1 MKKTYKDKQVVI
13 IGLGYVGLPL
23 AVLAK
28 QKGYKV
34 SGVVRTQK
42 SADSINRG
50 IPPFEDASL
59 FKKLG
64 DFPISASTDYSAV
77 SEASI
82 VVLCL
87 PTPVY
92 PNRQPNYEPLMDAV
106 RSMSGFVT
114 KGQLIILESTV
125 NPGVCEE
132 MMIPAIENISGLVAG
147 KDFLVAHCPE
157 RINPGDPKWN
167 VSNISRVV
175 GGLNKKSLDAAVT
188 FYRSI
193 LNAPVTEMHSLKEAE
208 AVKVVENSFRNVN
221 IAFVNELAQSFSK
234 LGINV
239 NRVIKGA
246 STKPFAFME
255 HYPGCGVGGHC
266 IPVDPYYLIEYAQAQ
281 NGFRH
286 RFLRLAC
293 EINED
298 MPQYTVDLLCEA
310 LQKVQKNLGSV
321 KVALLGL
328 SYKPD
333 IDDLRESPALS
344 ILELLKKRQADIEVF
359 DPHIPSQSTVGSLEE
374 ALNKADAVIVATAH
388 KMFRNL
394 TPGMLEKSGVSVVID
409 GRNCLNYEQFSSNNA
424 FVYQGIGQ

>member
-1 MKKTYKDKQVVI
+1 MRKTYKQKKLVI

-28 QKGYKV
+28 EKGYSV
-34 SGVVRTQK
+34 TGVVRTEK
-42 SADSINRG
+42 SAENINSG
-50 IPPFEDASL
+50 IPPFEDSQL
-59 FKKLG
+59 QKRLRL
-64 DFPISASTDYSAV
+64 FPIKTSIDYSAV
-77 SEASI
+77 ADAAI

-106 RSMSGFVT
+106 KAMSPHVR
-114 KGQLIILESTV
+114 KGQLIVLESTV

-132 MMIPAIENISGLVAG
+132 MIIPAIEAGSGLAAG
-147 KDFLVAHCPE
+147 SDFMIAHCPE

-167 VSNISRVV
+167 VSNITRVV
-175 GGLNKKSLDAAVT
+175 GGLDRKSLKAAAK

-193 LNAPVTEMHSLKEAE
+193 LNARVTEMQSLKEAE
-208 AVKVVENSFRNVN
+208 AVKIVENSFRNVN
-221 IAFVNELAQSFSK
+221 IAFVNELAQSFQQ

-266 IPVDPYYLIEYAQAQ
+266 IPVDPYYLIEYAQSQ

-298 MPQYTVDLLCEA
+298 MPQYTVNLLCEA
-310 LQKVQKNLGSV
+310 LQKVQKNLSTA
-321 KVALLGL
+321 KIALLGL

-344 ILELLKKRQADIEVF
+344 ILELLKKKQADIEIF
-359 DPHIPSQSTVGSLEE
+359 DPHIPGRSTVKTLKE
-374 ALNKADAVIVATAH
+374 ALSKADAVVVATAH
-388 KMFRNL
+388 NMFKSI
-394 TPGMLEKSGVSVVID
+394 TPRMLEESGVAVIVD
-409 GRNCLNYEQFSSNNA
+409 GRNCLDYEQFSGSSV
-424 FVYQGIGQ
+424 VYQGIGQ

>member
-1 MKKTYKDKQVVI
+1 MKTIYKDKKVVI
-13 IGLGYVGLPL
+13 VGLGYVGLPL
-23 AVLAK
+23 AVLARE
-28 QKGYKV
+28 KGYEV
-34 SGVVRTQK
+34 AGIVRTDK
-42 SADSINRG
+42 SVESINKG
-50 IPPFEDASL
+50 NPPFEDPEL
-59 FKKLG
+59 TKKLRR
-64 DFPISASTDYSAV
+64 FPIVASTDFSDVSSAHV
-77 SEASI
+77 

-92 PNRQPNYEPLMDAV
+92 PNRQPNYEPLMGAV
-106 RSMSGFVT
+106 NSMSPFIR

-132 MMIPAIENISGLVAG
+132 MMVPALEKGSGLRAG
-147 KDFLVAHCPE
+147 EDFLVAHCPE

-175 GGLNKKSLDAAVT
+175 GGMNKESLTAAVA

-193 LNAPVTEMHSLKEAE
+193 LNAPVTEMQSLKEAE

-221 IAFVNELAQSFSK
+221 IAFVNELAQSFQK

-239 NRVIKGA
+239 TRVIQGA

-298 MPQYTVDLLCEA
+298 MPQYTVNLLCEA
-310 LQKVQKNLGSV
+310 LQKIQKNLNSA

-344 ILELLKKRQADIEVF
+344 ILDLLEKKQADIEIF
-359 DPHIPSQSTVGSLEE
+359 DPHIPGRSTVRTLDE
-374 ALNKADAVIVATAH
+374 ALKKADAVIVATAH
-388 KMFRNL
+388 KLFTGL
-394 TPGMLEKSGVSVVID
+394 TPELLEKYGVEVVID
-409 GRNCLNYEQFSSNNA
+409 GRNCLDYERFQGSSV
-424 FVYQGIGQ
+424 VYQGIGQ